1 MKVKTTKL
9 VGALY
14 ALIGA
19 VMSLPLSYRQ
29 LALALL
35 LMLIV
40 VLPAIVLTNNRW
52 RYFNRE
58 MVPILLIASALSLLQ
73 CLNIFLYGTGMRTLI
88 LQLFFYVNTVL
99 MLFAVRYFDP
109 FEMIKAFV
117 VASRLIFM
125 VLFPLSIVGIE
136 IMDNKNAVS
145 MLMAMPVIYS
155 WHIKTRTE
163 RTWGDVVWTLLA
175 IVASLLHEARLA
187 TAIFGLVL
195 LTSWLPRNEL
205 LRAFGMLLVGGAVW
219 FNVYYAFNF
228 DLVLNEL
235 LTNRILLWNYY
246 ADLAAVN
253 LWTGVGPIS
262 DEVSQGAAAAMR
274 LFLERGSNPQYGTQ
288 SMYVL
293 YLYQAGIVGLT
304 LALALFG
311 YALLRARTLFWPL
324 AILLISAVPETV
336 SFGAPSIVGTP
347 MTLIVIIAIIER
359 HFPRRHPTSM
369 EEKALAHR
377 PPEAGKAARTLD
389 RLRLS

>member
-19 VMSLPLSYRQ
+19 VMSLPLEYRQ
-29 LALALL
+29 LALVLL
-35 LMLIV
+35 LTLIV
-40 VLPAIVLTNNRW
+40 VLPVIVLTNNRW
-52 RYFNRE
+52 RYFSRE
-58 MVPILLIASALSLLQ
+58 MVPILLITSALSWLQ

-109 FEMIKAFV
+109 FEVIKAFV
-117 VASRLIFM
+117 AASRVIFM
-125 VLFPLSIVGIE
+125 VLFPLSLVGIE
-136 IMDNKNAVS
+136 IMYNENSVS
-145 MLMAMPVIYS
+145 MLMALPVIYS
-155 WHIKTRTE
+155 WHTKTRAE

-175 IVASLLHEARLA
+175 IVASLVHEARLA
-187 TAIFGLVL
+187 TAIFGLVI
-195 LTSWLPRNEL
+195 LTSWLPRNEIV
-205 LRAFGMLLVGGAVW
+205 RAFGMLLVGGAVW

-246 ADLAAVN
+246 ADLVTAGN

-262 DEVSQGAAAAMR
+262 DAASEGAAVEMR
-274 LFLERGSNPQYGTQ
+274 RFLERGSNPQYGTQ

-311 YALLRARTLFWPL
+311 YALLRARALFWPL

-347 MTLIVIIAIIER
+347 MTLLVILAIIER
-359 HFPRRHPTSM
+359 RSLQSHSTPG
-369 EEKALAHR
+369 EEMPVHR
-377 PPEAGKAARTLD
+377 PSEASAAQSLNRF
-389 RLRLS
+389 RLS